1 MAVQQGGGGGGFK
14 PGGGSGGGGGYRPPG
29 GGGGG
34 FRPGGGGGGFRPG
47 GGFNRNRFP
56 PRKEAEHRINH
67 FIKVPQVRLVGENI
81 EPGVYSTQEAQ
92 RMAQDQGLDLVEI
105 SPQAD
110 PPVCKIIDYNKF
122 LYDKKKK
129 EKEMKAKS
137 KTSEVKEIRFTPNTD
152 DHDFDFKSRHAE
164 NFLKEGDKVKAY
176 VQFKGRAIMFKD
188 RGELLLLKFADRLK
202 EFGTMESMPKLEGK
216 RMIAIFTPKGKKK
229 A

>member
-1 MAVQQGGGGGGFK
+1 MAVQQGGGGGYK
-14 PGGGSGGGGGYRPPG
+14 PGGGGFQKPAGGGGFQKPG
-29 GGGGG
+29 GGGG
-34 FRPGGGGGGFRPG
+34 FNK
-47 GGFNRNRFP
+47 GGFNRGRFA

-67 FIKVPQVRLVGENI
+67 FIRVPQVRLVGENI
-81 EPGVYSTQEAQ
+81 EVGVYTTQEAMK
-92 RMAQDQGLDLVEI
+92 MAQDQALDLVEI

-137 KTSEVKEIRFTPNTD
+137 HTSEVKEIRFTPNTD

-164 NFLKEGDKVKAY
+164 KFLKDGDKVKAY
-176 VQFKGRAIMFKD
+176 VQFKGRAIQFKD
-188 RGELLLLKFADRLK
+188 RGELLLLKFAERLK
-202 EFGTMESMPKLEGK
+202 EIGTLESMPKLEGR

-229 A
+229 AEK